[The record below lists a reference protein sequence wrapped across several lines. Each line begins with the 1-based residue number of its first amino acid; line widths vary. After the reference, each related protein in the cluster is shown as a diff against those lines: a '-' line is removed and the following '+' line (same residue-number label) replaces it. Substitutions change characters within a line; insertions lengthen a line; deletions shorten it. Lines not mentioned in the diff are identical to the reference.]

1 MKSKFLNVVLLALPF
16 LIVGCGESKTVI
28 QAAVT
33 KTEETRQITKNSTS
47 LTVYKS
53 ATCGCCQKW
62 IDHVEEAGI
71 KVNIEHPHNL
81 SALKD
86 RLDIGKQYRS
96 CHTGVTENGYVFE
109 GHIPARY
116 IQQFLNNPPA
126 DAIGL
131 SVPGMPVGSPGMEFK
146 EKFMPYQ
153 IHLLKKDGTSELF
166 ALVDDPSQQ

>member
-1 MKSKFLNVVLLALPF
+1 MKSKFLNVVLLTLPF
-16 LIVGCGESKTVI
+16 LIVGCGESKTAI
-28 QAAVT
+28 QAAET
-33 KTEETRQITKNSTS
+33 TTEETQQITNNSTA

-53 ATCGCCQKW
+53 PTCGCCQKW
-62 IDHVEEAGI
+62 IDHLEETGI
-71 KVNIEHPHNL
+71 KVKTEHPNNL

-86 RLDIGKQYRS
+86 SLNIGKQYRS

-126 DAIGL
+126 HAIGL

-146 EKFMPYQ
+146 DKFMPYQ